1 MCGRRAGRT
10 WSGAGPREGPSS
22 ARLRPPHP
30 LWHRGLPVTALVLHY
45 RKTGRYGLNVLLG
58 AVEADPRTAG
68 LSATAAFGP
77 GAAIAAA
84 RTALR
89 TGRRPVVGWSFMTAG
104 LAEVAAE
111 LAAFRAALP
120 DPRVLH
126 LAGGPHPSADPV
138 GTLAA
143 GFDLAARG
151 EGERTLPDL
160 LAALAAGRDP
170 RTVAGLA
177 WLEGGAMRHSGR
189 AAPVDLDAAPPWAVR
204 AGRLGPV
211 ELTRG
216 CVWACRFCHTPFLFK
231 ARWRHRSLPAVRAAV
246 EELARR
252 RAFDVR
258 FLTPSALSYGAAGE
272 APELDAVEALLAT
285 TREAIGSRG
294 RIFFGTF
301 PSELRPEH
309 VSPRALALVRRYCHN
324 RTVILG
330 GQSGSDRLLE
340 AMGRGH
346 DAAAV
351 VRAARLAVEAGL
363 APSVDLIFGFPGEE
377 EEDRAA
383 TRALALALAD
393 LGAKV
398 HAHAFMPLP
407 GTPWAD
413 APSRPL
419 DAETRLLLERLASR
433 GRAHGAWKRQ
443 EARAGT
449 QA

>member
-1 MCGRRAGRT
+1 M
-10 WSGAGPREGPSS
+10 
-22 ARLRPPHP
+22 
-30 LWHRGLPVTALVLHY
+30 VALVLHY
-45 RKTGRYGLNVLLG
+45 RKTGRYGLNALLG
-58 AVEADPRTAG
+58 AVEQDPRTRD
-68 LSATAAFGP
+68 LPATPAFGLE
-77 GAAIAAA
+77 AAVEVA
-84 RTALR
+84 RAELA
-89 TGRRPVVGWSFMTAG
+89 TGRRPVVGWSFMTAA
-104 LAEVAAE
+104 LAEVTAE

-120 DPRVLH
+120 EPRVIH
-126 LAGGPHPSADPV
+126 LAGGPHPSADPE
-138 GTLAA
+138 GTLRA
-143 GFDLAARG
+143 GFDLVARG

-160 LAALAAGRDP
+160 LAALAGGQDS

-189 AAPVDLDAAPPWAVR
+189 AAPVDLDAVPPWAAR
-204 AGRLGPV
+204 AGRLGPI

-231 ARWRHRSLPAVRAAV
+231 ARWRHRSLAAVRAAV
-246 EELARR
+246 EELRRR

-272 APELDAVEALLAT
+272 APDLEAVEALLVT
-285 TREAIGSRG
+285 TREAIGPEG
-294 RIFFGTF
+294 RIFLGTF

-309 VSPRALALVRRYCHN
+309 VTPRALALIRRHCHN

-351 VRAARLAVEAGL
+351 ERAARLAVEAGL
-363 APSVDLIFGFPGEE
+363 VPSVDLIFGFPGEE
-377 EEDRAA
+377 EPDRAA
-383 TRALALALAD
+383 TRALAVRLAD

-407 GTPWAD
+407 GTPWAG
-413 APSRPL
+413 APARAIDRES
-419 DAETRLLLERLASR
+419 RLLLERLASR
-433 GRAHGAWKRQ
+433 GRAHGSWKRQ
-443 EARAGT
+443 ESLACT
-449 QA
+449 QE

>member
-1 MCGRRAGRT
+1 MA
-10 WSGAGPREGPSS
+10 SHHDHQGPNASE
-22 ARLRPPHP
+22 
-30 LWHRGLPVTALVLHY
+30 T
-45 RKTGRYGLNVLLG
+45 
-58 AVEADPRTAG
+58 
-68 LSATAAFGP
+68 
-77 GAAIAAA
+77 
-84 RTALR
+84 
-89 TGRRPVVGWSFMTAG
+89 
-104 LAEVAAE
+104 
-111 LAAFRAALP
+111 AALP
-120 DPRVLH
+120 
-126 LAGGPHPSADPV
+126 
-138 GTLAA
+138 
-143 GFDLAARG
+143 G
-151 EGERTLPDL
+151 EGERTLPEVL
-160 LAALAAGRDP
+160 VAVGAGADP
-170 RTVAGLA
+170 RAVSGLA
-177 WLEGGAMRHSGR
+177 WLEGGALRQSGR
-189 AAPVDLDAAPPWAVR
+189 AAPVDLDAVPPWAKR
-204 AGRLGPV
+204 AGRLGPI

-231 ARWRHRSLPAVRAAV
+231 ARWRHRSLAAVREAV

-272 APELDAVEALLAT
+272 APDLDAVEALLAA
-285 TREAIGSRG
+285 TREAIGPEG
-294 RIFFGTF
+294 RIFLGTF

-309 VSPRALALVRRYCHN
+309 VTPRALGLIRRWCHN

-330 GQSGSDRLLE
+330 GQSGSDRLLQ

-351 VRAARLAVEAGL
+351 VQAARLSLEAGL
-363 APSVDLIFGFPGEE
+363 QPSVDLIFGFPDEA

-383 TRALALALAD
+383 TRALAVVLAG

-443 EARAGT
+443 ESLART
-449 QA
+449 QE

>member
-1 MCGRRAGRT
+1 
-10 WSGAGPREGPSS
+10 
-22 ARLRPPHP
+22 
-30 LWHRGLPVTALVLHY
+30 VTALVLHY
-45 RKTGRYGLNVLLG
+45 RKAGRYGLNVLLG
-58 AVEADPRTAG
+58 AVEQDRRTGG
-68 LSATAAFGP
+68 LPASPAFGLDE
-77 GAAIAAA
+77 AIVAA
-84 RTALR
+84 RAALAA
-89 TGRRPVVGWSFMTAG
+89 GRRPVVGWSFMTAG
-104 LAEVAAE
+104 LAEVTAE
-111 LAAFRAALP
+111 LAAFRAAVP

-126 LAGGPHPSADPV
+126 VAGGPHPSADPA
-138 GTLAA
+138 GTLSA

-160 LAALAAGRDP
+160 LVAVAEGRDP
-170 RTVAGLA
+170 RAVAGLA
-177 WLEGGAMRHSGR
+177 WLEGGALRHSGR
-189 AAPVDLDAAPPWAVR
+189 AAPVDLDAAPPWATR
-204 AGRLGPV
+204 AGRLGPL

-272 APELDAVEALLAT
+272 APDLDAVEALLAT
-285 TREAIGSRG
+285 TREAIGPEG
-294 RIFFGTF
+294 RVFFGTF

-324 RTVILG
+324 RAVILG

-351 VRAARLAVEAGL
+351 ERAARLAVEAGL
-363 APSVDLIFGFPGEE
+363 QPSVDLIFGFPGEE
-377 EEDRAA
+377 EADRAA
-383 TRALALALAD
+383 TRALAVRLAD

-407 GTPWAD
+407 GTPWSA
-413 APSRPL
+413 AVPPPL
-419 DAETRLLLERLASR
+419 DAETRRLLERLASR

-443 EARAGT
+443 EALAGT
-449 QA
+449 HK

>member
-1 MCGRRAGRT
+1 
-10 WSGAGPREGPSS
+10 
-22 ARLRPPHP
+22 
-30 LWHRGLPVTALVLHY
+30 VTALVLHY
-45 RKTGRYGLNVLLG
+45 RKTSRYGLNALLG
-58 AVEADPRTAG
+58 AVEQDHRTSG
-68 LSATAAFGP
+68 LPASAAFGL
-77 GAAIAAA
+77 GEAIEAA
-84 RTALR
+84 RGALAA
-89 TGRRPVVGWSFMTAG
+89 GQRPVVGWSFLTAS

-111 LAAFRAALP
+111 LAAFRAAVP

-126 LAGGPHPSADPV
+126 LAGGPHPSADPA

-160 LAALAAGRDP
+160 LVAVAAGRDP
-170 RTVAGLA
+170 RGVAGLA
-177 WLEGGAMRHSGR
+177 WLEGGRLRHSGR
-189 AAPVDLDAAPPWAVR
+189 AALVDLDGAPPWASR
-204 AGRLGPV
+204 AGRLGPI

-252 RAFDVR
+252 QAWDVR
-258 FLTPSALSYGAAGE
+258 FLTPSALSYGATGQ
-272 APELDAVEALLAT
+272 APDLDAVEALLAT
-285 TREAIGSRG
+285 TREAIGPRG

-309 VSPRALALVRRYCHN
+309 VSPRALALVRRWCHN
-324 RTVILG
+324 RSVILG
-330 GQSGSDRLLE
+330 GQSGSDRLLT

-351 VRAARLAVEAGL
+351 ERAARLAVEAGL
-363 APSVDLIFGFPGEE
+363 QPSVDLIFGFPGEE
-377 EEDRAA
+377 EADRAA
-383 TRALALALAD
+383 TRALAVRLGD

-398 HAHAFMPLP
+398 HAHTFMPLP

-413 APSRPL
+413 AASPAL
-419 DAETRLLLERLASR
+419 DGETRLLLERLASR

-443 EARAGT
+443 EVLAGT